1 MANEILY
8 SGLADLRV
16 AEVLK
21 TKFQLML
28 ADRNALP
35 QHPVLLGGYLGDI
48 AGAGSTTCKLAQL
61 GFFGFDD
68 LAAVAENTA
77 AAEIALTDASVT
89 VTIQRYAK
97 QYNASGLA
105 SLTDSVGFPSKEDA
119 FVQDTL
125 ISCSNNLTN
134 LVADVID
141 GFTATEGPGTG
152 VDLDLASLIR
162 GAILLQVANAPVGM
176 GVLGILANQQWGDI
190 HLELL
195 GSTAGAVQWA
205 PATQEQIVVSGQGL
219 KGKFFG
225 IDIFTSNRVN
235 TVNAGA
241 DLGGAL
247 LTQGAVVWAD
257 ASPMPDGD
265 ANKLILGRGCMYAR
279 DYNNGTDVKQH
290 VMNHYAGASLGIDA
304 AGVTIISDA

>member
-8 SGLADLRV
+8 SGLGDLRV

-21 TKFQLML
+21 TKYQLLL

-35 QHPVLLGGYLGDI
+35 NHPVLMGGYLGDI
-48 AGAGSTTCKLAQL
+48 AGLGSTVCKLAQL

-68 LAAVAENTA
+68 LSAVAENA
-77 AAEIALTDASVT
+77 AATETALTDASVT
-89 VTIQRYAK
+89 VTIQRFAK
-97 QYNASGLA
+97 AYNASGLA
-105 SLTDSVGFPSKEDA
+105 SLTDSIGFPSKEDA

-134 LVADVID
+134 LIADQID
-141 GFTATEGPGTG
+141 GFAATEGPGTG

-162 GAILLQVANAPVGM
+162 AAIVLQVANAPVGM
-176 GVLGILANQQWGDI
+176 GILGILHNQQWGDI

-195 GSTAGAVQWA
+195 SSAAGAVQWA
-205 PATQEQIVVSGQGL
+205 PATQEQIVVMGQGL
-219 KGKFFG
+219 KGNFFG

-235 TVNAGA
+235 TINAAA
-241 DLGGAL
+241 DRAGAL
-247 LTQGAVVWAD
+247 LTAGSVVWAD
-257 ASPMPDGD
+257 ATPLPDGD
-265 ANKLILGRGCMYAR
+265 VNKLILGRGCMYAR
-279 DYNNGTDVKQH
+279 DFDNSTDLKKH
-290 VMNHYAGASLGIDA
+290 VMNHYAGAALGIDA